1 MKRKMNNQIKKW
13 AQNLNGHFSKGHT
26 KGQQTHEKM
35 LNITNHQG
43 NANLNHNVI
52 LPHTC
57 QNVYYQKDKK

>member
-1 MKRKMNNQIKKW
+1 MKRKMNNQIKKR

-26 KGQQTHEKM
+26 KGQLTHEKM

-57 QNVYYQKDKK
+57 